1 MSKKAYIIFNIVT
14 GSLKGGALAAI
25 VLWLLP
31 LWGINIPIWGLA
43 LIVVAFLIYEIVTFR
58 VGRRAL
64 ERNPAVSPKAIV
76 GCCGKA
82 TTQLAPG
89 GYVQVNG
96 ELWRALSSD
105 TKINEGD
112 EIVVVEM
119 NRLILRVAPLSG
131 TMMGTSVKPDA
142 KYDKL
147 PQLRKTLKN
156 TNKVREDGWI
166 TRD

>member
-1 MSKKAYIIFNIVT
+1 MSKKAYVMLNIVT
-14 GSLKGGALAAI
+14 GLLKGAALAAI

-64 ERNPAVSPKAIV
+64 ERKPAIWSEAIV
-76 GCCGKA
+76 GRCGKA

-105 TKINEGD
+105 TNINEGD
-112 EIVVVEM
+112 DIVVVGM

-131 TMMGTSVKPDA
+131 TMVGTLVKPDA
-142 KYDKL
+142 KYGKL
-147 PQLRKTLKN
+147 PQIAHDKHDN
-156 TNKVREDGWI
+156 QIQPISIFVFH
-166 TRD
+166 